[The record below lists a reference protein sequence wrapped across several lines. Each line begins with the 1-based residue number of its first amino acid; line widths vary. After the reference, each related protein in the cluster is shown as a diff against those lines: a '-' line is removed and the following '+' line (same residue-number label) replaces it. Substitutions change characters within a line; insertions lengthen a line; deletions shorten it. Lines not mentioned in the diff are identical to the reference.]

1 MKILYITV
9 ILQCLTFNN
18 QLLLSAPLLSPL
30 KYAPLAIK
38 GELWNDIRIWVRIL
52 AAVNCQYGELIITL
66 SIDDFNIF
74 FQRSYEGSPEL
85 ADMVSVLKE
94 HQALLKRQIQ
104 IEVGSKFQNNTLSF

>member
-52 AAVNCQYGELIITL
+52 ARQYGELIITL
-66 SIDDFNIF
+66 SVDDFNIF